1 MRLSTGNQILGKI
14 AKIDIGKTCVI
25 LTVEA
30 NEIKI
35 RAAVSK
41 NAYNKLNMKEGI
53 AAIVAINA
61 FDIML
66 APEDVNISAGNKLLG
81 RIKKIDKGEIN
92 CNVYLKISDEDE
104 LCAAISTASF
114 NSLNLTEGMKTLVI
128 FNISS
133 VIVAC

>member
-30 NEIKI
+30 NKI

-114 NSLNLTEGMKTLVI
+114 DSLNLTEGMKALVI